1 MLGIRKAFTV
11 AGLAT
16 GAVALALTGNN
27 AYAAG
32 SAYLL
37 YTTDG
42 NPGGSLDWYGA
53 YSGSVEKWVVCD
65 EQADGYAAKGTVS
78 WSGGSTT
85 LYAKSNGDC
94 TWSPSGWNL
103 AEGTTVTLKVCLNNA
118 AEGDRYCHTVTSSA

>member
-1 MLGIRKAFTV
+1 MLSLRKAFTV

-16 GAVALALTGNN
+16 GAMALALTGNS

-37 YTTDG
+37 YTTDD
-42 NPGGSLDWYGA
+42 NPGGDLDWWGA
-53 YSGSVEKWVVCD
+53 YSGTQDKWVVCD
-65 EQADGYAAKGTVS
+65 NQADGYAAKGTVT

-94 TWSPSGWNL
+94 TYSPDSWNL
-103 AEGTTVTLKVCLNNA
+103 AEGTKVTLKVCLNNA
-118 AEGDRYCHTVTSSA
+118 AEGDRYCHTATSSA